1 MLHFKG
7 GIKDKMA
14 VYIQDC
20 ESQKLKKYKGT
31 DFLLLKLGL
40 VF

>member
-1 MLHFKG
+1 MLHFKV
-7 GIKDKMA
+7 GIEDKMA
-14 VYIQDC
+14 GYMQDC
-20 ESQKLKKYKGT
+20 ESQKLQKYIRT